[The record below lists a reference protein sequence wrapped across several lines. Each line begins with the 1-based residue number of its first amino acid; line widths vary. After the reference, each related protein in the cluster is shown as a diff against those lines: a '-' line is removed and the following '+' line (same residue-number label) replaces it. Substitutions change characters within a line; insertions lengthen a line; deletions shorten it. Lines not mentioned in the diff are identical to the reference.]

1 MGKDSKKDD
10 LGFKKSFGEIMKS
23 LAIIGVRGIPVVY
36 SGFETFA
43 EELSVRLAKRKWKVS
58 VFCRNH
64 VTPKS
69 KLTYKG
75 VELIRLPSINT
86 RSLDTISHSLISTLF
101 ACFMSPR
108 PEVIYYLGV
117 GSSICSF
124 FPRWFGI
131 KTVVNVDGLD
141 WKRGKWGKFAQW
153 FLKSSE
159 IMAMKFS
166 NLTMTDSEYI
176 KAYYKRSYDKILPVI
191 PYGYSPAKSNKLRLR
206 KFGLASDKYLVWT
219 GRLVPDNHLD
229 ELLKAYGA
237 SKVSLP
243 LIVLGDSPNEDAYKA
258 NLHSLATS
266 RVVFL
271 GFVGRD
277 DYAAIVANSYAY
289 IETKR
294 SGGTHPSLVESMGH
308 GCFILANDH
317 SSHRGVLADTALYY
331 KKGNIIDLKFALE
344 TIVSKKFMSRR
355 QQYKKITKERA
366 MSKYEW
372 EAVVDDYVK
381 LFEKLVS

>member
-1 MGKDSKKDD
+1 
-10 LGFKKSFGEIMKS
+10 MKS

-43 EELSVRLAKRKWKVS
+43 EELAVRLVKRNWSIS
-58 VFCRNH
+58 VFCRSH
-64 VTPKS
+64 ATPKT
-69 KLTYKG
+69 KLSYKG
-75 VELIRLPSINT
+75 VRLIRLPSVNT
-86 RSLDTISHSLISTLF
+86 RSLDTISHSIIATIF

-108 PEVIYYLGV
+108 PEIIYYLGV

-124 FPRWFGI
+124 FPRLFGI

-159 IMAMKFS
+159 IMAMKFA
-166 NLTMTDSEYI
+166 NLAMTDSEYI
-176 KAYYKRSYDKILPVI
+176 KSYYKRSYDRILPVI
-191 PYGYSPAKSNKLRLR
+191 PYGYSPAKSNKLLLR
-206 KFGLASDKYLVWT
+206 KFGLASSKYLVWT

-229 ELLKAYGA
+229 ELLKAYA
-237 SKVSLP
+237 QSKINLP
-243 LIVLGDSPNEDAYKA
+243 LIVLGDSPNEDIYKA
-258 NLHSLATS
+258 KLRSLSTNK
-266 RVVFL
+266 VVFL

-317 SSHRGVLADTALYY
+317 SSHKGVLADTAEYY
-331 KKGNIIDLKFALE
+331 KKGNIVDLKNVLLK
-344 TIVSKKFMSRR
+344 IVGKKFMNRR
-355 QQYKKITKERA
+355 LQYQRITKERA

-381 LFEKLVS
+381 LFEKLIS

>member
-1 MGKDSKKDD
+1 
-10 LGFKKSFGEIMKS
+10 MKT
-23 LAIIGVRGIPVVY
+23 LVIIGVRGIPVVY

-43 EELSVRLAKRKWKVS
+43 EELGVRLARRKWKVS

-64 VTPKS
+64 ATLKS

-86 RSLDTISHSLISTLF
+86 RSLDTISHSIFATVF

-108 PEVIYYLGV
+108 PDIIYYLGV

-159 IMAMKFS
+159 IMAMKFA

-191 PYGYSPAKSNKLRLR
+191 PYGYSSVKSNKLLLR

-229 ELLKAYGA
+229 ELLKAYSV

-258 NLHSLATS
+258 TLHSLATNK
-266 RVVFL
+266 VIFL
-271 GFVGRD
+271 GFVGRG
-277 DYAAIVANSYAY
+277 DYAAIVENSYAY

-317 SSHRGVLADTALYY
+317 SSHKGVLADTALYY
-331 KKGNIIDLKFALE
+331 KKGSIADLKISLE
-344 TIVSKKFMSRR
+344 KVVSKKFTSRR
-355 QQYKKITKERA
+355 QQYKKIAKERA
-366 MSKYEW
+366 MTKYEW

-381 LFEKLVS
+381 LFEKLIS